1 MNIKPII
8 EIRKLKEINIEGG
21 VVFDGFHNIGL
32 TSTIACGC
40 FINSLKTELVGI
52 LDSSLFSPMSVIY
65 DSKPNFPARIY
76 ANEEKK
82 LGFFVSELVLEPATS
97 RPVADIILKWSKD
110 NKCRTIIS
118 IAGKAI
124 EKEDRMKTTKKEGR
138 EEEEHSLNV
147 ISNSPVIMKEL
158 DDVGILPLQNGTIN
172 GIPGVLLNE
181 SNWKNI
187 DVIVFVV
194 DFIVGVPDFR
204 SAANVVQAISK
215 IVPEAYCEIQ
225 LLIKEAENIE
235 NNLKMIN
242 NQASNKFEK
251 QMYR

>member
-1 MNIKPII
+1 VYSKPII

-32 TSTIACGC
+32 TSIIACGC
-40 FINSLKTELVGI
+40 FIHSLKTELVGI
-52 LDSSLFSPMSVIY
+52 LDSSLFSPMSIIY
-65 DSKPNFPARIY
+65 DDKPNFPARIY

-82 LGFFVSELVLEPATS
+82 LGFFISELVLDPSAY
-97 RPVADIILKWSKD
+97 RPVADLILRWSKD
-110 NKCRTIIS
+110 NKCKTIIS
-118 IAGKAI
+118 IVGKAV
-124 EKEDRMKTTKKEGR
+124 EK
-138 EEEEHSLNV
+138 EEEEEKPSLNV
-147 ISNSPVIMKEL
+147 ISNSSLIMKEL
-158 DDVGILPLQNGTIN
+158 NDAGILSLKNGTIN
-172 GIPGVLLNE
+172 GIPGILLNE

-194 DFIVGVPDFR
+194 DFIFGVPDFR
-204 SAANVVQAISK
+204 AAANVVQAISK

-225 LLIKEAENIE
+225 LLTKEAENIE

-242 NQASNKFEK
+242 SQASNKFEK

>member
-1 MNIKPII
+1 MHSKPII

-32 TSTIACGC
+32 TSIIACGC
-40 FINSLKTELVGI
+40 FIHSLKTELVGI
-52 LDSSLFSPMSVIY
+52 LDSSLFSPISVIY
-65 DSKPNFPARIY
+65 DGKPNFPARIY

-82 LGFFVSELVLEPATS
+82 LGFFISELVLNPSAY
-97 RPVADIILKWSKD
+97 RPVADIILRWSKD
-110 NKCRTIIS
+110 NKCKTIIS
-118 IAGKAI
+118 IVGKTV
-124 EKEDRMKTTKKEGR
+124 EKEDKTTKED
-138 EEEEHSLNV
+138 EEPSLNV
-147 ISNSPVIMKEL
+147 ISNSPIIMKEL
-158 DDVGILPLQNGTIN
+158 DDVGILPLKNGTIN
-172 GIPGVLLNE
+172 GIPGILLNE

-194 DFIVGVPDFR
+194 DFIFGVPDFR
-204 SAANVVQAISK
+204 AAANVVHAISK

-225 LLIKEAENIE
+225 LLTKEAENIE

-242 NQASNKFEK
+242 SQASNKFEK

>member
-1 MNIKPII
+1 MRTEPVI
-8 EIRKLKEINIEGG
+8 EIRKIKEINIEGG

-32 TSTIACGC
+32 TSIIACGC
-40 FINSLKTELVGI
+40 FIHSLKTELVGI

-65 DSKPNFPARIY
+65 DDKPNFPARIY

-82 LGFFVSELVLEPATS
+82 LGFFISELVLDPSAY
-97 RPVADIILKWSKD
+97 RPVADLILRWSKD
-110 NKCRTIIS
+110 NKCKTIIS
-118 IAGKAI
+118 IVGKAV
-124 EKEDRMKTTKKEGR
+124 EK
-138 EEEEHSLNV
+138 EEEEEKPSLNV
-147 ISNSPVIMKEL
+147 ISNSSIIMKEL
-158 DDVGILPLQNGTIN
+158 NDAGILSLKNGTVN
-172 GIPGVLLNE
+172 GIPGILLNE

-194 DFIVGVPDFR
+194 DFIFGVPDFR
-204 SAANVVQAISK
+204 AAANVVQAISK

-225 LLIKEAENIE
+225 LLTKEAENIE

-242 NQASNKFEK
+242 SQASNKFEK